1 MPRDRKDMKL
11 GAIIFGSLVVAASVV
26 TKAHA
31 DIPRGEGVRKGAE
44 LRDVLAA
51 WGEPA
56 ERIDRSVKKE
66 LVWRYPKG
74 AYVVFKEGKVT
85 SFKTAVDPTE
95 TVREKKKGVAS
106 TSAPIA
112 MEKDAAPGGDSKD
125 MLRDIVREIPSG
137 ADGPY
142 SDSSAGASGAT
153 SGLIPNPVPPVP
165 GNPGQVIV
173 PGQVVPSLDEEQ
185 D

>member
-1 MPRDRKDMKL
+1 MKIST
-11 GAIIFGSLVVAASVV
+11 IIFGSLIVSVSVV
-26 TKAHA
+26 INTQA
-31 DIPRGEGVRKGAE
+31 DTPRGDGVRKGAE

-56 ERIDRSVKKE
+56 EKIDRSVKRE

-85 SFKTAVDPTE
+85 SFKTAVDPTIQA
-95 TVREKKKGVAS
+95 REKKKAISATAATVVKEKD
-106 TSAPIA
+106 TAPI
-112 MEKDAAPGGDSKD
+112 GDSKD
-125 MLRDIVREIPSG
+125 MLRDIVREVPSG
-137 ADGPY
+137 ADVPY
-142 SDSSAGASGAT
+142 SEPPAGISGST

-165 GNPGQVIV
+165 VNPGQVIA
-173 PGQVVPSLDEEQ
+173 PGQVVQGIDEEQ

>member
-1 MPRDRKDMKL
+1 MKV
-11 GAIIFGSLVVAASVV
+11 GALIFGSLVVAASVV
-26 TKAHA
+26 TKAQA

-85 SFKTAVDPTE
+85 SFKTAVDPAPP
-95 TVREKKKGVAS
+95 VREKKRGVAS
-106 TSAPIA
+106 TSAPIT
-112 MEKDAAPGGDSKD
+112 MEKDAATAGDSKD

-137 ADGPY
+137 AEVPY
-142 SDSSAGASGAT
+142 SEPPSGAS
-153 SGLIPNPVPPVP
+153 SGLIPNPIPPVP
-165 GNPGQVIV
+165 GNPGQVIA